1 MILGWPPA
9 LLASPY
15 LTGLLLFER
24 YGVLGY
30 TRSAVFL
37 TLYRVVLVPSYIGE
51 GLAHEQGHLG
61 VNVPVTE
68 C

>member
-1 MILGWPPA
+1 MWDQE
-9 LLASPY
+9 SCND
-15 LTGLLLFER
+15 LFG
-24 YGVLGY
+24 GVLGY

-37 TLYRVVLVPSYIGE
+37 TLYRVVLMPSYIGE
-51 GLAHEQGHLG
+51 GLAHEQRDLG